1 MSLRDTATQMSSIQK
16 NDRRKNFCE
25 ENQFHLKTF
34 PSSEDQSQRHLT
46 QGLKIKETTVN

>member
-16 NDRRKNFCE
+16 MTGERICE